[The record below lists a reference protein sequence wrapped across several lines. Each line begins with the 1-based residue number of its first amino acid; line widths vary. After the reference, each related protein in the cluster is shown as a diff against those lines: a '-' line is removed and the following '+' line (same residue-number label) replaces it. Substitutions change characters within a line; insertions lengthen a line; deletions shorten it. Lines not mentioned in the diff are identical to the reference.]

1 MREWS
6 VATRFFMGVLSLTLL
21 AVVALTL
28 ALYLD
33 ATRQAVHTA
42 QERTASLSAA
52 LAVDPFVIEAVQAP
66 HPTELLQPFA
76 EAVMSASSVD
86 FVTFMDTDRTRY
98 THRYKSEIGGT
109 FAGPIDEALK
119 HGTVNQTNNGPLG
132 VTIRGITPIYGESGA
147 VVALVST
154 GVTVEHSNLL
164 LLQRIPLILGI
175 AGTML
180 VAGAIMAFGIRRY
193 LRRVTFG
200 RGPEQIGQMYAF
212 YDAVLHTVDDGMLL
226 LGRSGDLVLY
236 NDRARELLGSAL
248 RVSQVATKARSRRR
262 APVGELP
269 VELRE
274 VLASGET
281 VEDEVVTLGDRVL
294 LVSHRPVV
302 GDESTGGSARSLGTL
317 VVLRDRTELLKL
329 TSELDSLHT
338 MSDALRSQTHEHAN
352 RLHTMVTL
360 FELGRGEEAV
370 RFAAADVK
378 VDQELTD
385 RVLESIDEPVLAA
398 LLLGKSAQASERG
411 IELSIVADG
420 RIAAGS
426 FDVQDAVTIL
436 GNLIDNAMDAAGE
449 QEMAERRWVE
459 IEMLASPEELVVRVT
474 DGGAGLG
481 GVAPEQVLRRGY
493 TKKSDGSGG
502 ASVRGVGLALVH
514 QAVRRSGGTLQLEDG
529 VAANEGARFTVVLPT
544 SAADLVED
552 DMSSERR
559 DQR

>member
-1 MREWS
+1 
-6 VATRFFMGVLSLTLL
+6 MGLLSLTLL

-33 ATRQAVHTA
+33 ATRQAVSVA

-52 LAVDPFVIEAVQAP
+52 LAIDPFVIDAVQTS

-76 EAVMSASSVD
+76 EAVMSKSSVD

-98 THRYKSEIGGT
+98 THRYTSEIGGK

-132 VTIRGITPIYGESGA
+132 VTIRGITPIHGSDGS

-164 LLQRIPLILGI
+164 LLQRIPLIIAI

-180 VAGAIMAFGIRRY
+180 TVGAIMAFGIRRY

-226 LGRSGDLVLY
+226 LGRNGELVLY

-248 RVSQVATKARSRRR
+248 RVSVVPGNVRSRKRV
-262 APVGELP
+262 PVGELP
-269 VELRE
+269 HELTE
-274 VLASGET
+274 MLASGNV
-281 VEDEVVTLGDRVL
+281 VEDEIVTVGDRVL

-302 GDESTGGSARSLGTL
+302 SDEATGGSVGSLGTL

-329 TSELDSLHT
+329 TSDLDSLQT
-338 MSDALRSQTHEHAN
+338 MSNALRSQTHEHAN
-352 RLHTMVTL
+352 RIHTMVTL
-360 FELGRGEEAV
+360 VELGRGDEAI
-370 RFAAADVK
+370 RFAAEDVK

-385 RVLESIDEPVLAA
+385 QVLQSIDEPVLAA
-398 LLLGKSAQASERG
+398 LLVGKSAQASESG
-411 IELSIVADG
+411 IEFSIVADG
-420 RIAAGS
+420 HISAGMI
-426 FDVQDAVTIL
+426 DVQDAVTII
-436 GNLIDNAMDAAGE
+436 GNLIDNAMEAAGD
-449 QEMAERRWVE
+449 QESAERRWVE
-459 IEMLASPEELVVRVT
+459 VELLAVPGEFVVRVT

-493 TKKSDGSGG
+493 TKKGDGVGG
-502 ASVRGVGLALVH
+502 TAVRGVGLALVH
-514 QAVRRSGGTLQLEDG
+514 QAVRRRGGTLRLEDG
-529 VAANEGARFTVVLPT
+529 VAADEGARFTVVLPT
-544 SAADLVED
+544 VSADPD
-552 DMSSERR
+552 GCTTSSERK